1 MGVLGRYMQPTLTPN
16 NDNESP
22 PASVASGLLGRLR
35 ANKAPSSNPDGDTPP
50 PAPAPASITE
60 EETPKEFGPWPEQ
73 KSFLGSE
80 YTIENPVRDLWNEP
94 IDYSANVLGNLW
106 LERSSF
112 AVIQGTSGIGKSMI
126 AFQIGVEAAL
136 GRSTFGL
143 KVEKPLKVL
152 ILQAEDSRNDRIRQ
166 ASCISKLAE
175 TREERALIEANLR
188 IISPRKR
195 ASRGAKLFD
204 FLMKACADFE
214 FDLFI
219 LNPAFAFLEGSVSDA
234 SSVSDFLRLQLQE
247 FLRAKNAAGIV
258 VHHTPKPP
266 KSGKGRDADTTMY
279 SGHGSAEWAN
289 APRASITIERTASP
303 YVFRFTIGKRGS
315 CSGWPIDR
323 EGYYIRYFVHSRI
336 FDLYWAEA
344 TDADIAAAATGF
356 YSDDFAAMFGGE
368 EGDLTFERIKAKFR
382 RIGYNY
388 SDEELA
394 AILEEF
400 VGQGRLITVEENGE
414 RVWKPIKVAK
424 NPKKAAA
431 QNAADAAHMEEVYRL
446 VKEAGPGGIN
456 NNRLRD
462 RVFFGSS
469 TLGKA
474 LERLVELGRIR
485 KDERRAYVATEAGL
499 IIAPR

>member
-1 MGVLGRYMQPTLTPN
+1 MGVLGRYMRPTFTPN
-16 NDNESP
+16 NNNESP
-22 PASVASGLLGRLR
+22 PASVAPRLLDRLR
-35 ANKAPSSNPDGDTPP
+35 QQRSSINPDG
-50 PAPAPASITE
+50 
-60 EETPKEFGPWPEQ
+60 ETPLPPEPEKEKEPWPGQ

-80 YTIENPVRDLWNEP
+80 YTIENPVRDLWNEE
-94 IDYSANVLGNLW
+94 IDRSANVLGDLW
-106 LERSSF
+106 LERGSF
-112 AVIQGTSGIGKSMI
+112 AVIQGTSGIGKSMV

-136 GRSTFGL
+136 GRAVFGL

-175 TREERALIEANLR
+175 TREERALIEKNLR

-195 ASRGAKLFD
+195 AARGAKLFD
-204 FLMKACADFE
+204 FLMRACADFE
-214 FDLFI
+214 FDLFM

-234 SSVSDFLRLQLQE
+234 GSVSDFLRIQLQE
-247 FLRAKNAAGIV
+247 FLWAKNAAGIV

-289 APRASITIERTASP
+289 APRASLTIERTRSP
-303 YVFRFTIGKRGS
+303 YVFQFSIGKRGS
-315 CSGWPIDR
+315 LSGWPIDR
-323 EGYYIRYFVHSRI
+323 EGYYIKYFVHSRVS
-336 FDLYWAEA
+336 DLYWAEA
-344 TDADIAAAATGF
+344 TDADIAAATTGLS
-356 YSDDFAAMFGGE
+356 SDDFAAMFGGE
-368 EGDLTFERIKAKFR
+368 GDDLTFERIKAKCR
-382 RIGYNY
+382 GIGYNY
-388 SDEELA
+388 SDEELTG
-394 AILEEF
+394 ILEEF
-400 VGQGRLITVEENGE
+400 VTQGRLITLEVDGE
-414 RVWKPIKVAK
+414 RIWKPIKVAK

-431 QNAADAAHMEEVYRL
+431 QNAVDAAHMEEVYRL
-446 VKEAGPGGIN
+446 VREAGPGGIN

-462 RVFFGSS
+462 RVSFGSS